1 MTRLGGISMDGFRSW
16 EATLP
21 AALRACGS
29 FEEAAQRFAGM
40 VFEQFRE
47 SVVLARVYA
56 ITPYSRLP
64 TPAREFA
71 RTAAA
76 SWNKRELLGEDTKIL
91 TLSGTR
97 GENPQWN
104 SRHTSR
110 GHVAIPLI
118 SSAVEEHLPMVAR
131 MIKELGFPLDW
142 VLGSSRAFSAD
153 TFGSLG
159 GFFYVED
166 ADSALDDAGRRII
179 PARDFVAS
187 YGVRT
192 VFGTAGVYVRSRM
205 IVTLIV
211 FCRETL
217 DRATLRQMFMPLGN
231 VFTNATAEAVRK
243 ERLFLS

>member
-1 MTRLGGISMDGFRSW
+1 MTRLSTISMDAFRSW
-16 EATLP
+16 EAGVP
-21 AALRACGS
+21 AAVRACGC
-29 FEEAAQRFAGM
+29 FEEAAQKCVGM

-47 SVVLARVYA
+47 SVVLARLYA
-56 ITPYSRLP
+56 IIPNSRLP
-64 TPAREFA
+64 AAARQFA
-71 RTAAA
+71 RSAA
-76 SWNKRELLGEDTKIL
+76 SAWGKKDLLGEETKVL

-97 GENPQWN
+97 GELSTWN
-104 SRHTSR
+104 DRHTSR

-131 MIKELGFPLDW
+131 MIKELGFPMDW
-142 VLGSSRAFSAD
+142 VLGSSRSFSAD

-166 ADSALDDAGRRII
+166 ADTALDDAGRRII

-187 YGVRT
+187 HGVKT

-217 DRATLRQMFMPLGN
+217 DRSALRQMFMPFGN
-231 VFTNATAEAVRK
+231 VFTNATADLARK
-243 ERLFLS
+243 ERLFVS